1 MRYVYIMTNK
11 VNTVLYIGSTSDIVA
26 RTLGH
31 KKEVY
36 PDAFTRRYRCFKL
49 VWYEEYHDHTE
60 AVDQEYRMK
69 RWRRDWK
76 EALINSVNPEWKD
89 LSEGWY
95 TEADM
100 R

>member
-11 VNTVLYIGSTSDIVA
+11 GNTVLYIGSTVDIVA
-26 RTLGH
+26 RTLEH
-31 KKEVY
+31 KQGAY
-36 PDAFTRRYRCFKL
+36 PDAFTRKYKCFKL
-49 VWYEEYHDHTE
+49 VWYVEYQDHTE
-60 AVDQEYRMK
+60 ATDQEYRMK

-89 LSEGWY
+89 LSEGWHE
-95 TEADM
+95 EADL